1 MIDRSS
7 VVAPRPSASLL
18 LVRDDPFEVL
28 LVRRAAGAFF
38 PAALVFPGGVV
49 DDSDRDEAW
58 RSFAT
63 GAEGLAAD
71 ERALRIAALR
81 ETFEESALFV
91 VHDEH
96 DRIVGPPADCAT
108 SDFAGVVAVSGGR
121 LPLEALI
128 PFGHWITPVGSP
140 RRYDT
145 HFFLCAAPEG
155 QEAVCDGGETV
166 ALEWVRP
173 AAALARAEAG
183 ERAILFPTR
192 MNLRRL
198 AESETVADALAA
210 ARARPSFTVEPRAER
225 RADGIA
231 MLIPAEAGYGVTEEL
246 RDLPREEEL
255 KP

>member
-1 MIDRSS
+1 MADPFP
-7 VVAPRPSASLL
+7 AFPRPSASLL

-28 LVRRAAGAFF
+28 MVQRAEDAFF

-58 RSFAT
+58 LPLLSSAD
-63 GAEGLAAD
+63 GLGTE

-81 ETFEESALFV
+81 ETFEESALFIAQ
-91 VHDEH
+91 DQ
-96 DRIVGPPADCAT
+96 RGTPLPPPSGCAIAE
-108 SDFAGVVAVSGGR
+108 FRALVAASGGR
-121 LPLEALI
+121 LSLETLV

-145 HFFLCAAPEG
+145 HFFLCAAPDG

-173 AAALARAEAG
+173 AVALARADAC
-183 ERAILFPTR
+183 ERSILFPTR

-210 ARARPSFTVEPRAER
+210 ARARPLFTVEPQAER

-246 RDLPREEEL
+246 RPLPDDSDS
-255 KP
+255 